1 MSRTLSRKTATA
13 LAFLGLLTALNVGML
28 LFNTAQPSRA
38 AVAGMK
44 SADLLKDA
52 DFTKAVKA
60 IAGKCKVN
68 VELAKLLC

>member
-1 MSRTLSRKTATA
+1 MSRKTITA
-13 LAFLGLLTALNVGML
+13 LALLGLLTALNVGML

-60 IAGKCKVN
+60 IVGKCKVN
-68 VELAKLLC
+68 VELAKLMC

>member
-1 MSRTLSRKTATA
+1 MSRKTITA
-13 LAFLGLLTALNVGML
+13 LALLGLLTALNVGML

-44 SADLLKDA
+44 SANLLKDP

-68 VELAKLLC
+68 VELAKLTC